1 MNRNLIKMV
10 VLVVICTICYATF
23 SHVSSSRVTG
33 SSPLDN
39 ALTKR
44 TSSSGPLANDLAYR
58 GIAYVSYEPE
68 QYTNA
73 SARISLDRIKSIG
86 ANYVSVLA
94 TQYMNSGTSTD
105 IFVDPQK
112 TPTDAAVIDA
122 INDIHSHSM
131 GVMLKPHVDCEDLS
145 PRNFISPSNVD
156 EWFENYTKFITH
168 YARIAQTTH
177 VELFCVGCEFD
188 SLSTSVYYNK
198 WNAVISE
205 VRAVYAGPITYA
217 ALFAAYTKV
226 PFWNLVDYAG
236 VDAYFPVSDVRTPT
250 VEDAVRGWS
259 QYTNGTLTH
268 NWVHEIEAWQATIN
282 KQVIFTEIGYCS
294 IDYAGQMPYDWERA
308 GAYNALAQAHC
319 YDAVFTVF
327 NNKQW
332 LAGMFWCYWYPD
344 PNAGGY
350 GNTDYT
356 PQNKPAQDILAAHYL
371 S

>member
-1 MNRNLIKMV
+1 MNRNLTKIA

-23 SHVSSSRVTG
+23 SHVSSSRVIG
-33 SSPLDN
+33 PSPLDN

-44 TSSSGPLANDLAYR
+44 TSSSSPLANDLAYR
-58 GIAYVSYEPE
+58 GVAYVSYEPE
-68 QYTNA
+68 QYANA
-73 SARISLDRIKSIG
+73 SAHLSLDRIKSIG

-105 IFVDPQK
+105 IFVDPQQ

-122 INDIHSHSM
+122 INGIHSRSM
-131 GVMLKPHVDCEDLS
+131 GVLLKPHVDCEDGTF
-145 PRNFISPSNVD
+145 RNLISPSNVD
-156 EWFENYTKFITH
+156 EWFKNYTNVITH

-188 SLSTSVYYNK
+188 SLSTSTYYNK

-205 VRAVYAGPITYA
+205 VRAVYRGPITYA
-217 ALFAAYTKV
+217 ATATVYTEV

-236 VDAYFPVSDVRTPT
+236 LDAYFPVSDVRTPS

-259 QYTNGTLTH
+259 NYTFHNVTH
-268 NWVHEIEAWQATIN
+268 NWVYEIQAWQATIN
-282 KQVIFTEIGYCS
+282 KRVIFTEIGYRS
-294 IDYAGQMPYDWERA
+294 IDYSGERPWDYQRV
-308 GAYNALAQAHC
+308 GEYNALTQAHC
-319 YDAVFTVF
+319 YDAAFKVF

-332 LAGMFWCYWYPD
+332 FAGMFWWSWDPD
-344 PNAGGY
+344 PRAGGY
-350 GNTDYT
+350 GDTDYT
-356 PQNKPAQDILAAHYL
+356 PQNKPAEGILAAHYL